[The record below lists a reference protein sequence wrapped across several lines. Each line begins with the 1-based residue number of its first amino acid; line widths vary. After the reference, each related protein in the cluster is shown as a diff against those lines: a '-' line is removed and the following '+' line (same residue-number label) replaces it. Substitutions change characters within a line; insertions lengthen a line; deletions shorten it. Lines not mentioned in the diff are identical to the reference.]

1 VGDGEA
7 GSKDSAALD
16 AYSHV
21 LPGMQDKS
29 VEAMN
34 AVLVLRS
41 TE

>member
-7 GSKDSAALD
+7 GREDGVVLD

-21 LPGMQDKS
+21 LPGTQETA

-34 AVLVLRS
+34 AVLVRRS
-41 TE
+41 KE